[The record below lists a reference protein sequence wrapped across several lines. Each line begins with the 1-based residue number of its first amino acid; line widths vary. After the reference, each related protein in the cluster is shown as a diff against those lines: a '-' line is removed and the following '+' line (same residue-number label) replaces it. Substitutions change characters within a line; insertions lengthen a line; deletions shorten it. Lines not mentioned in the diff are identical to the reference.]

1 MDQNFL
7 IMINTITTIQE
18 ITLQAYDFGIYRR
31 LQDEKDMSRDQIF
44 NLFEEWGKEFDKKH
58 EGYEWNG
65 DYYNEIDTFIMAKND
80 AL

>member
-1 MDQNFL
+1 
-7 IMINTITTIQE
+7 MINTITTIQE

>member
-1 MDQNFL
+1 
-7 IMINTITTIQE
+7 MINAITTIQE

-44 NLFEEWGKEFDKKH
+44 NLFEEWGKEFEKKH

>member
-1 MDQNFL
+1 
-7 IMINTITTIQE
+7 MINAITTIQE

-31 LQDEKDMSRDQIF
+31 LQDEKDMFRDQIF

>member
-1 MDQNFL
+1 
-7 IMINTITTIQE
+7 MITTITTIQE

-44 NLFEEWGKEFDKKH
+44 NLFEEWGKEFEKEH
-58 EGYEWNG
+58 EGHEWIG

>member
-1 MDQNFL
+1 
-7 IMINTITTIQE
+7 MINAITTIQE

>member
-1 MDQNFL
+1 
-7 IMINTITTIQE
+7 MINTITTIQE

-44 NLFEEWGKEFDKKH
+44 NLFEEWGKEFEKEH
-58 EGYEWNG
+58 EGHEWNG

>member
-1 MDQNFL
+1 
-7 IMINTITTIQE
+7 MINTITTIQE

-44 NLFEEWGKEFDKKH
+44 NLFEEWGKEFEKEH
-58 EGYEWNG
+58 EGHEWIG

>member
-1 MDQNFL
+1 
-7 IMINTITTIQE
+7 MITTITTIQE

-44 NLFEEWGKEFDKKH
+44 NLFEEWGKEFEKEH
-58 EGYEWNG
+58 EGHEWNG
-65 DYYNEIDTFIMAKND
+65 DYYDEIDKFIMAKND

>member
-1 MDQNFL
+1 
-7 IMINTITTIQE
+7 MINAITTIQE

-44 NLFEEWGKEFDKKH
+44 NLFEEWGREFDKKH

>member
-1 MDQNFL
+1 
-7 IMINTITTIQE
+7 MINTITTIQE

-44 NLFEEWGKEFDKKH
+44 NLFEEWGKEFEKKH
-58 EGYEWNG
+58 EGYVWNG
-65 DYYNEIDTFIMAKND
+65 DYYDEIDTFIMAKND

>member
-1 MDQNFL
+1 
-7 IMINTITTIQE
+7 MINAITTIQE

-44 NLFEEWGKEFDKKH
+44 NLFEEWGKEFEKEH
-58 EGYEWNG
+58 EGHEWSG